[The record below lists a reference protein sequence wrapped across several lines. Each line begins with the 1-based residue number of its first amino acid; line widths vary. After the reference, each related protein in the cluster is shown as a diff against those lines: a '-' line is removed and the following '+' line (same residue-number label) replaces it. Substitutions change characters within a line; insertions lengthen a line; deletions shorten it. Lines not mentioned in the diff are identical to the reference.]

1 MRSTRTP
8 RSFGRSSSPT
18 LAPMSGVHR
27 YSTSGSPPHSRRRR
41 PMREEDL
48 DLNDQDAGDAGDA
61 GGTGDQDPNA
71 PPAYTEALELRE
83 LIYVRSGRRDE
94 LDEREPGDDKDR
106 EWLNTWGSGGEAI
119 LKAIDDHAAEERV
132 AEERHREEEARVT
145 REQRKT
151 QLAAEREQAAQEAA
165 EKAHLEELDAEL
177 SAELDQE
184 SGIPTATGPS
194 PKDVAY
200 ATLEESL
207 RVVHD
212 PKATPEEKLRAAD
225 EGIEA

>member
-132 AEERHREEEARVT
+132 AEERH
-145 REQRKT
+145 
-151 QLAAEREQAAQEAA
+151 
-165 EKAHLEELDAEL
+165 LEELDAEL

-225 EGIEA
+225 EGIE